1 MLNINVK
8 GQSNAGIFSVARVP
22 QERSDKASGDN
33 ITPVEAEQPEE
44 GWCCCNYWR
53 LVLLSVSS

>member
-1 MLNINVK
+1 MLGYFQLRECLK
-8 GQSNAGIFSVARVP
+8 K
-22 QERSDKASGDN
+22 SDKASVDD